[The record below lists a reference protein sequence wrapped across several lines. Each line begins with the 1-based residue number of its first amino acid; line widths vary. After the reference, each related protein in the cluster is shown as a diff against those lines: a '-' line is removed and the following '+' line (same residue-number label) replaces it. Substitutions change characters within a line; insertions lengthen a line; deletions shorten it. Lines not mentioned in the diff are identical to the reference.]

1 MSNYRKLYF
10 ALLAGTILST
20 PATAAEEKEI
30 TVDYLN
36 SLTGPK
42 VTWSESEG
50 TYQINLLPAKPGI
63 MITINRKAIPMPPT
77 VLTIPLTR
85 PM

>member
-1 MSNYRKLYF
+1 MKIPSKFSL

-42 VTWSESEG
+42 VTWSE
-50 TYQINLLPAKPGI
+50 I
-63 MITINRKAIPMPPT
+63 KAIMK
-77 VLTIPLTR
+77 
-85 PM
+85 